1 MAFKVLHSVLPFAVF
16 GLVQVLHNLGPS
28 RLRFFKVRINIV
40 EEYCEALSMMPDLR
54 RAGTPW
60 PGVIKHYPGIAEM
73 HLRAVDPPAWLA
85 VTVVLGETECG
96 RQPNERL
103 SDILISDVW
112 QYDIRWD
119 RTVSQHAGIITTEQN
134 GALAGRA

>member
-1 MAFKVLHSVLPFAVF
+1 
-16 GLVQVLHNLGPS
+16 
-28 RLRFFKVRINIV
+28 
-40 EEYCEALSMMPDLR
+40 
-54 RAGTPW
+54 
-60 PGVIKHYPGIAEM
+60 
-73 HLRAVDPPAWLA
+73 
-85 VTVVLGETECG
+85 
-96 RQPNERL
+96 L